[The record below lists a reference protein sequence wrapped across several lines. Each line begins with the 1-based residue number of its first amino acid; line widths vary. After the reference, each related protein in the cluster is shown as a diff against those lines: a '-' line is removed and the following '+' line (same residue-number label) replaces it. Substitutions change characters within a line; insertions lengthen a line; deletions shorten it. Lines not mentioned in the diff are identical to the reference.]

1 MSYDAL
7 YGCADFDGMSDEEI
21 VAAAKA
27 GNDGAT
33 EYRIEKYKILVKSRA
48 RTYFLIGAA
57 QIYSGHIHLAAF
69 PVYIHLKRHLG

>member
-33 EYRIEKYKILVKSRA
+33 EYIIEKYKNLVKSRA
-48 RTYFLIGAA
+48 RT
-57 QIYSGHIHLAAF
+57 
-69 PVYIHLKRHLG
+69 